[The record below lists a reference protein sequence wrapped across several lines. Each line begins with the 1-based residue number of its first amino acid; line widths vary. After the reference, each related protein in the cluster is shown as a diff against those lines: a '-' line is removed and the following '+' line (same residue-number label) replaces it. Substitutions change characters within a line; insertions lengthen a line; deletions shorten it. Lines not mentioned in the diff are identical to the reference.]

1 MKILLRYLKPHKWLV
16 SLVLI
21 LAAINIG
28 FSLMDPI
35 ILGRLINLA
44 TFYTNTHSFNWHEFL
59 FVKKT
64 ITEKIPKINKNGVVE
79 ITEKAKLIYGMVWL
93 LLASISVA
101 MISRIAK
108 NFQDYFLNVVIQKFG
123 AKVFT
128 DGLQH
133 AMKLPYQQ
141 FEDQRSG
148 ETLSVLTKVRADV
161 EKFMINFINIL
172 FGVIVGVVFVFVY
185 AALFIHWSIPVA
197 YLVGILLLTLITN
210 ALSKKIKSIQ
220 KNIVGQT
227 TALAGS
233 TTESLRNIELVKS
246 LGLTRQEVE
255 RLNKNT
261 YKILGLELTKVKRI
275 RSISFIQG
283 TFVNTLRQVILFI
296 LMWLIFHD
304 KMDAGQLVT
313 MQIFSFFIFGPL
325 QEIGNILLSYREA
338 EASLN
343 NFHNLMQK
351 APEPE
356 PAHPK
361 HLGNIQTLSFKDV
374 SFQHQTASQ
383 KAINNISFDVKVG
396 DTVAFVG
403 PSGSGKSTLMKL
415 LVGLYRPQEGKIL

>member
-1 MKILLRYLKPHKWLV
+1 MRILLHYLRPHKWLV
-16 SLVLI
+16 VLVLT
-21 LAAINIG
+21 LAAVNVG
-28 FSLMDPI
+28 FSLVDPI
-35 ILGRLINLA
+35 LFGRLIDLA
-44 TFYTNTHSFNWHEFL
+44 NGHQGNTKPPGANFSWDRFFNSFSWKAPGVW
-59 FVKKT
+59 FV
-64 ITEKIPKINKNGVVE
+64 
-79 ITEKAKLIYGMVWL
+79 LIC
-93 LLASISVA
+93 SISVA
-101 MISRIAK
+101 MVSRIAK

-172 FGVIVGVVFVFVY
+172 FGVIVGIVFVFVY
-185 AALFIHWSIPVA
+185 AAIKIHWSVPVA
-197 YLVGILLLTLITN
+197 YLVGITVLTVITN
-210 ALSKKIKSIQ
+210 LLSKKIKIIQ

-261 YKILGLELTKVKRI
+261 YKILGLELTKVKRV
-275 RSISFIQG
+275 RSISFVQG

-296 LMWLIFHD
+296 LMWLIFRD
-304 KMDAGQLVT
+304 KMDPGQMVT
-313 MQIFSFFIFGPL
+313 MQFFSFFVFGPL
-325 QEIGNILLSYREA
+325 QEIGNTILSYREA

-351 APEPE
+351 APEKE
-356 PAHPK
+356 PAYPK
-361 HLGNIQTLSFKDV
+361 HLGNIKTLSFKDV
-374 SFQHQTASQ
+374 SFQHQTAAQ
-383 KAINNISFDVKVG
+383 KAISKISF
-396 DTVAFVG
+396 
-403 PSGSGKSTLMKL
+403 
-415 LVGLYRPQEGKIL
+415 